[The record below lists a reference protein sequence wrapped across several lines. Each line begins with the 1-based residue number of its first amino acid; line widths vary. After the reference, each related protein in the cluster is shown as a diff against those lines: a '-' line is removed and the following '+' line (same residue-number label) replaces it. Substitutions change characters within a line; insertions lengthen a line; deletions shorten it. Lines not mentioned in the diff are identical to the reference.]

1 MGLNLMKNALSS
13 LLLIGTLV
21 SAYSAAQP
29 EQAKQT
35 APVKKTAPLPA
46 VVDDTPVEALQ
57 VGGSVVVLKTAAG
70 LGDPDSAAWRE
81 AQEYR
86 MELGL
91 APPVHPSINLRY
103 DATTPPAAVFL
114 RAATDGE
121 RLYLRLR
128 WPDASQNM
136 ASNRSE
142 FADGVAV
149 QFALGDSATTSFMMG
164 APAGPVN
171 IWYWKAG
178 QAQAQ
183 NLAAGG
189 FGSTTALEPA
199 GLNASSLYRD
209 SGEWVVVF
217 SRPLDQAGEHQVQLQ
232 SVTASIALA
241 LWQGDGKQRDGLK
254 HVSMGW
260 VSLAATL
267 AATGGVPAS

>member
-1 MGLNLMKNALSS
+1 MGLNLMKSALSS
-13 LLLIGTLV
+13 LLIIGTLV
-21 SAYSAAQP
+21 SAYSSAEPGKAQ
-29 EQAKQT
+29 QST
-35 APVKKTAPLPA
+35 AVKKTDPLPA
-46 VVDDTPVEALQ
+46 VVDDTPVQALQ
-57 VGGSVVVLKTAAG
+57 VGGSVAVLETAAG
-70 LGDPDSAAWRE
+70 LGDPDSTAWRD

-103 DATTPPAAVFL
+103 DATTPPATVFL
-114 RAATDGE
+114 RAATDGDS
-121 RLYLRLR
+121 LYLRLR
-128 WPDASQNM
+128 WPDASQNIVG
-136 ASNRSE
+136 SRSE
-142 FADGVAV
+142 FADGAAV
-149 QFALGDSATTSFMMG
+149 QFALGDSASTSFMMG

-178 QAQAQ
+178 QARAQ

-189 FGSTTALEPA
+189 FGSTTVLEPA

-232 SVTASIALA
+232 SIKASIALA
-241 LWQGDGKQRDGLK
+241 LWQGEGKHRDGLK

-260 VSLAATL
+260 VSLAAN
-267 AATGGVPAS
+267 GGVPAS

>member
-1 MGLNLMKNALSS
+1 MGLSLMKIALS
-13 LLLIGTLV
+13 LLLISSLV
-21 SAYSAAQP
+21 SACGSSEP
-29 EQAKQT
+29 EQAK
-35 APVKKTAPLPA
+35 PVAAEKALTPPPGI
-46 VVDDTPVEALQ
+46 VIDNTPVEALQ
-57 VGGSVVVLKTAAG
+57 IGGSVAVLTTATG
-70 LGDPDSAAWRE
+70 LGNPDNTSWRD

-103 DATTPPAAVFL
+103 DATTAPAPVFL

-128 WPDASQNM
+128 WPDTSQNI
-136 ASNRSE
+136 ASNRTE
-142 FADGVAV
+142 FADGAAV

-164 APAGPVN
+164 APTGPVN

-189 FGSTTALEPA
+189 FGSTTRLVAA
-199 GLNASSLYRD
+199 GLDASSLYRD

-232 SVTASIALA
+232 NITASIALA

-260 VSLAATL
+260 VSLAATTE
-267 AATGGVPAS
+267 APAS

>member
-13 LLLIGTLV
+13 LLLMGILV

-57 VGGSVVVLKTAAG
+57 VGGSVVVLKTSAG
-70 LGDPDSAAWRE
+70 LGDPDSVAWRE
-81 AQEYR
+81 AQEYL

-136 ASNRSE
+136 AGNRSE
-142 FADGVAV
+142 FADGAAV

-178 QAQAQ
+178 QTPAQ

-189 FGSTTALEPA
+189 FGSTTALELA

-217 SRPLDQAGEHQVQLQ
+217 SRPLDQAGEYQVQLQ
-232 SVTASIALA
+232 NVTASIALA

-260 VSLAATL
+260 VSLAAT
-267 AATGGVPAS
+267 GGVPAS